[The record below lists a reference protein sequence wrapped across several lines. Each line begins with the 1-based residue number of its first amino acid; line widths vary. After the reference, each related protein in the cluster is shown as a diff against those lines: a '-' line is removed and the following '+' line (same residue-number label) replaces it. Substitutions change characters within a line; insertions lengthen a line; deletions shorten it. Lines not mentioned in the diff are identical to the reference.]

1 MNQYVSE
8 KTIHEAIEFFRKKE
22 YGKPEQIGLYFFFKA
37 MGVNAWGYTD
47 YPKWGSMDEYQKRQV
62 LRILYDLAGVFDA
75 QNETGL
81 KRTALFSFSIRKK
94 YKAGAF
100 YNGATPFQRLGS
112 RVSDTLD
119 NALVSTLLERGSGE
133 DEGIKLRDN
142 SVENLL
148 DNYLKGNKISLELM
162 AAWYHRFWEIDV
174 PEDATDKDFSDVC
187 VLHLIKQLKL
197 TSKDYDRLF
206 FYQNKLIE
214 RSENMISGDS
224 LRTLLAI
231 DKDVEPEISKE
242 PSQDYMQMDAAI
254 NSKEASDLLSERG
267 EVLTEDTIKAILE
280 ENDKR
285 VASEMPVQP
294 EKTNDSVS
302 TEDEY
307 ARAANIIK
315 QHLLESSLQF
325 DSTDEEITD
334 FLYQFRE
341 KFSPEALLKL
351 NDSNIRQE
359 MFYTSEQTNDSLC
372 YWLEFNSF
380 SRSQFG
386 SIAGGS
392 AYKFG
397 LFQKKDDGTWITGTP
412 MNPQELTEEESLEK
426 AYSIRD
432 KLIKSAEIIK
442 DRELATVEDY
452 QALED
457 DLKKEIGDF
466 YTYGWVMKYYLLIF
480 PEKFTGF
487 YMEGWQRHVL
497 YALGI
502 MPSDSFLVRDGQ
514 IALVMKKT
522 GLSFPHFGSALYDK
536 FGGILQVVRIG
547 TTDND
552 GKSHFED
559 WRGKSVAAIGW
570 KELGELSEYETGS
583 GLNKTALAEKM
594 QELYY
599 PDDKRMSS
607 RKAGELITFYST
619 NKESVFVAME
629 GEKLLALGDK
639 VGAYSYDEDSEF
651 AHRKAV
657 QWHRCFSNKE
667 QLPNKSEGHLTS
679 CKQLSDPENM
689 LYLYH
694 KYYYDLKDT
703 VYYPEITP
711 TPSYV
716 HDSAGIEGW
725 GAKKQHKPR
734 VNTLHPLNQIIYG
747 APGTGKTYITSEY
760 ALAIIENRAVDTKQ
774 KSDEERKTLMNKY
787 KQFVEAGR
795 IIFTTFHQ
803 SYGYEEF
810 IQGIRPDPKSS
821 SINFIKTDGVFK
833 RIADKAKENPDDNY
847 VIIIDE
853 INRGNISKIFGELI
867 TLIEDDKRYGELN
880 ELSVTLPMGETFTVP
895 NNLYIIGTMN
905 SADKSISLI
914 DTALRRR
921 FEFVEM
927 PPNEMI
933 VEDETLRSVLIALNA
948 YLHKELRS
956 TDLLIGHA
964 YFIRKKADKLGDIMN
979 RNIIPLLY
987 EYFYDDE
994 AKVRKALDCIK
1005 DTDFEIDTEYK
1016 GRIRIRKKA

>member
-8 KTIHEAIEFFRKKE
+8 KTIQQVIEFFRKKE

-133 DEGIKLRDN
+133 NEGIKLREN

-148 DNYLKGNKISLELM
+148 DNYLKGNKISLEFM
-162 AAWYHRFWEIDV
+162 TAWYHRFWEIDI
-174 PEDATDKDFSDVC
+174 PKDATDKDFSDVC

-224 LRTLLAI
+224 LRMLLAI

-242 PSQDYMQMDAAI
+242 PSPDYMQMDAAI
-254 NSKEASDLLSERG
+254 NSKEASNLLSERG
-267 EVLTEDTIKAILE
+267 EVLTEDIIKAILE

-285 VASEMPVQP
+285 VTSEMPAQS

-307 ARAANIIK
+307 TRAANIIK

-325 DSTDEEITD
+325 DSTDEETTD

-397 LFQKKDDGTWITGTP
+397 LFQRKDDGIWISGTP
-412 MNPQELTEEESLEK
+412 VNTQELSEEESLKK

-432 KLIKSAEIIK
+432 KLVKGAEIIK
-442 DRELATVEDY
+442 GKTLDSVDDY
-452 QALED
+452 KKLED
-457 DLKKEIGDF
+457 ELKEGIGNF
-466 YTYGWVMKYYLLIF
+466 YTYGWVMKYFMLLY
-480 PEKFTGF
+480 PEHFTG
-487 YMEGWQRHVL
+487 YYWEGWQHHVL

-502 MPSDSFLVRDGQ
+502 KPDSSILVRNGQ
-514 IALVMKKT
+514 IALVMKHT
-522 GLSFPHFGSALYDK
+522 GLSFPHFGAAFYDK
-536 FGGILQVVRIG
+536 FGYVLQITRLG
-547 TTDND
+547 TSDGQGKNYFAD
-552 GKSHFED
+552 WLGKSI
-559 WRGKSVAAIGW
+559 AAIGW
-570 KELGELSEYETGS
+570 SEVGALDEYDTGS
-583 GLNKTALAEKM
+583 SLNKTAVAEKM
-594 QELYY
+594 QELFY
-599 PDDKRMSS
+599 PDDKRMAS
-607 RKAGELITFYST
+607 RKAGEVVTFYSANENT
-619 NKESVFVAME
+619 VFVAMD

-639 VGAYSYDEDSEF
+639 VGAYRYDSNAAF
-651 AHRKAV
+651 AHQKSV
-657 QWHRCFSNKE
+657 KWHRCFD
-667 QLPNKSEGHLTS
+667 QADRLPNKSEGNLTT
-679 CKQLSDPENM
+679 CKQLSDEDNVM
-689 LYLYH
+689 FLYQ
-694 KYYYDLKDT
+694 KYYYDIEEKPVGYSFT
-703 VYYPEITP
+703 PP
-711 TPSYV
+711 TPSFV
-716 HDSAGIEGW
+716 HEDPVTYG
-725 GAKKQHKPR
+725 KKEPVHKPR
-734 VNTLHPLNQIIYG
+734 TNTLHPLNQIIYG
-747 APGTGKTYITSEY
+747 APGTGKTYNSAEY
-760 ALAIIENRAVDTKQ
+760 AIAITENRPVDISKKT
-774 KSDEERKTLMNKY
+774 DAERQALMDKY
-787 KQFVEAGR
+787 KSFVEEGR
-795 IIFTTFHQ
+795 ITFTTFHQ

-810 IQGIRPDPKSS
+810 IQGIRPDPKSDT
-821 SINFIKTDGVFK
+821 INFVKADGVFK
-833 RIADKAKENPDDNY
+833 QIADKAMRDPDNNY

-853 INRGNISKIFGELI
+853 INRGNISKVFGELI
-867 TLIEDDKRYGELN
+867 TLIEDDKRCGELN
-880 ELSVTLPMGETFTVP
+880 EISVTLPMGEAFAVP
-895 NNLYIIGTMN
+895 NNLYIVGTMN

-927 PPNEMI
+927 PP
-933 VEDETLRSVLIALNA
+933 DESLVGNNTLRTVLISLNG
-948 YLHKELRS
+948 YLRKELRS

-964 YFIRKKADKLGDIMN
+964 YFIRKTADDLGNIMN
-979 RNIIPLLY
+979 RSIIPLLY

-994 AKVRKALDCIK
+994 AKVKKALDCIK
-1005 DTDFEIDTEYK
+1005 DTDFEIDADYK
-1016 GRIRIRKKA
+1016 GRIRIKKKD